1 MRTLTAL
8 LFALVAPLLSAQETP
23 LITEEYDRFTQ
34 KTILKYTPDMPRES
48 PRAHL
53 FHELGTEVAVLSYTH
68 IRRDTELRHGCD
80 TQGLADG
87 KPFKF
92 PVDGQYKVE
101 VLRHQGY
108 FEMVSW
114 GVSMDLLRQFAAANS
129 VEIRHCG
136 VELYILPGIT
146 EAARQML
153 IAIERNKA
161 D

>member
-1 MRTLTAL
+1 MRCIAT
-8 LFALVAPLLSAQETP
+8 LFAVFALSAHASDTP

-34 KTILKYTPDMPRES
+34 KKILKYTPDMPRES

-53 FHELGTEVAVLSYTH
+53 FHELGTDVAVLSYTH
-68 IRRDTELRHGCD
+68 LRRAIELRHGCD
-80 TQGLADG
+80 TQGLVDG
-87 KPFKF
+87 KPFQF
-92 PVDGQYKVE
+92 PVKGEYKVE
-101 VLRHQGY
+101 PLRHQGF

-114 GVSMDLLRQFAAANS
+114 GVSMDLLRQFAGGNN

-153 IAIERNKA
+153 IAIEARKP
-161 D
+161 